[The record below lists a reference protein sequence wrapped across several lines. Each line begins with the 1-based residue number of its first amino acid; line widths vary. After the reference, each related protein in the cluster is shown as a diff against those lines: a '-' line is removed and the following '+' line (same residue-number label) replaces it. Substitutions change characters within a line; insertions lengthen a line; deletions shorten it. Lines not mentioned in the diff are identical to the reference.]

1 MNVKIDIQDLKYML
15 DNTPASQN
23 IMLTGRHGIGKSEIL
38 TKYFSEKGMQVV
50 ALFLGQMSDPGDLIG
65 LPDKSGE
72 KTETLMIYHSN

>member
-38 TKYFSEKGMQVV
+38 TKYFSEKGMKVV
-50 ALFLGQMSDPGDLIG
+50 APR
-65 LPDKSGE
+65 
-72 KTETLMIYHSN
+72 